1 MLLVCQVV
9 AWPSPS
15 TETLMEENFL
25 PERCVAKGEFW
36 QLPSFL
42 SYLEEH
48 YSPWSCARRD
58 TEYMWNVLLKF
69 PHASS
74 LPSHAGDN

>member
-1 MLLVCQVV
+1 
-9 AWPSPS
+9 
-15 TETLMEENFL
+15 MEENFP

-36 QLPSFL
+36 QLPSFF